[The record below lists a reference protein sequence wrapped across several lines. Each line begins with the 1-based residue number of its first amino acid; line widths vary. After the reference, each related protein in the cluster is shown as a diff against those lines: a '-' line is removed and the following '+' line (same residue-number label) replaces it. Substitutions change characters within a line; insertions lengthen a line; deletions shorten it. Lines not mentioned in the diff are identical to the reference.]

1 MRYSLYL
8 YLGKSSRFLMMRRFT
23 LLQVATLVSLSSL
36 YAQPESPSGTAARP
50 KAIYT
55 PAPVYQPDWARRG
68 LAGKGVVLLTVDKAT
83 GKVTGA
89 RMLQSTGNDLL
100 DGSALQAYSQ
110 WRFEPGTVTQIQM
123 PIEFKPGPK
132 GMAPKRAPPPHQPQM
147 LYVLVFVA
155 LVVGVVTLLRTR
167 KR

>member
-1 MRYSLYL
+1 MSSKRWSLYL
-8 YLGKSSRFLMMRRFT
+8 YLNKSSRFLMTHRFF
-23 LLQVATLVSLSSL
+23 LLQVATLVFLSSL
-36 YAQPESPSGTAARP
+36 YAQPESPSGVAARP
-50 KAIYT
+50 KAIFT

-83 GKVTGA
+83 GKVSGA
-89 RMLQSTGNDLL
+89 RMLQSTGSDLL

-132 GMAPKRAPPPHQPQM
+132 GMTPKRADRKS
-147 LYVLVFVA
+147 
-155 LVVGVVTLLRTR
+155 VV
-167 KR
+167 

>member
-1 MRYSLYL
+1 MML
-8 YLGKSSRFLMMRRFT
+8 RFF
-23 LLQVATLVSLSSL
+23 LLQIVTLVSISSL
-36 YAQPESPSGTAARP
+36 YAQPESSSGVAARP

-68 LAGKGVVLLTVDKAT
+68 LAGKGVVLVTVDKAT

-89 RMLQSTGNDLL
+89 RMQQSTGNQLL
-100 DGSALQAYSQ
+100 DGAALQAYSQ

-123 PIEFKPGPK
+123 PIEFTPSPK

-147 LYVLVFVA
+147 LYLLVFVA
-155 LVVGVVTLLRTR
+155 LVVGVVALLRTR

>member
-1 MRYSLYL
+1 ML
-8 YLGKSSRFLMMRRFT
+8 RFF
-23 LLQVATLVSLSSL
+23 LLQATTLVSLSSL
-36 YAQPESPSGTAARP
+36 YAQPESPSGVAARP

-55 PAPVYQPDWARRG
+55 PMPVYQPDWARRG
-68 LAGKGVVLLTVDKAT
+68 LAGKGVVLLTIDKAT

-132 GMAPKRAPPPHQPQM
+132 GMTPKRAPPPHQPQM

-155 LVVGVVTLLRTR
+155 LVVGVVALLRTR
-167 KR
+167 NRSR

>member
-1 MRYSLYL
+1 MML
-8 YLGKSSRFLMMRRFT
+8 RFF
-23 LLQVATLVSLSSL
+23 LLQVATLVSLSAL
-36 YAQPESPSGTAARP
+36 YAQPESPSGVAARP

-55 PAPVYQPDWARRG
+55 PTPVYQPDWARRG
-68 LAGKGVVLLTVDKAT
+68 LAGKGVALLTVDKAT

-89 RMLQSTGNDLL
+89 RMLQSTGNNLL

-110 WRFEPGTVTQIQM
+110 WRFQPGTVTQIQM

-132 GMAPKRAPPPHQPQM
+132 GMAPKRAPPPHQPRM

-155 LVVGVVTLLRTR
+155 LVVSVMAFLRTR

>member
-1 MRYSLYL
+1 M
-8 YLGKSSRFLMMRRFT
+8 
-23 LLQVATLVSLSSL
+23 
-36 YAQPESPSGTAARP
+36 
-50 KAIYT
+50 
-55 PAPVYQPDWARRG
+55 
-68 LAGKGVVLLTVDKAT
+68 LLTVDKAT

-123 PIEFKPGPK
+123 PIEFKRGPK
-132 GMAPKRAPPPHQPQM
+132 NMTPKRASPSHQPQM
-147 LYVLVFVA
+147 LYLLVFVA
-155 LVVGVVTLLRTR
+155 LAVGVVALLRTR

>member
-1 MRYSLYL
+1 MN
-8 YLGKSSRFLMMRRFT
+8 T
-23 LLQVATLVSLSSL
+23 TT
-36 YAQPESPSGTAARP
+36 TACCCEFA
-50 KAIYT
+50 AFIGL
-55 PAPVYQPDWARRG
+55 DWARRG

-110 WRFEPGTVTQIQM
+110 WRFEPGTVTQIQI

-132 GMAPKRAPPPHQPQM
+132 SVAPKRAPPRPPKM

-155 LVVGVVTLLRTR
+155 LAVGVVALLRTR
-167 KR
+167 KK

>member
-1 MRYSLYL
+1 MI
-8 YLGKSSRFLMMRRFT
+8 RRFT
-23 LLQVATLVSLSSL
+23 LFQVVTLVSFSSL
-36 YAQPESPSGTAARP
+36 SAQSESPTGTAARP

-68 LAGKGVVLLTVDKAT
+68 LAGKGVVLLTVDKGT

-89 RMLQSTGNDLL
+89 RMLQSTGNNLL

-110 WRFEPGTVTQIQM
+110 WRFQPGTVTQIQM

-132 GMAPKRAPPPHQPQM
+132 GMAPKRAPPTHQPQM
-147 LYVLVFVA
+147 LYVLVFLA
-155 LVVGVVTLLRTR
+155 LVVGVVALLRTK